1 MDWRHVDD
9 LIAVGRKIFGA
20 MLNLAVWNKSNAGQG
35 SFYRSQHELIGIFR
49 VGDESHKNNI
59 ELGRFGRSR
68 SNVWSYP
75 GVNTFGR
82 GRMEALA
89 MHPTVKPTAMVAD
102 ALLDVTARGDA
113 VLDQF
118 AGSGT
123 IFLAAEKIGRIAYGM
138 EIDPRYVDVAIRR
151 WQGVTKLE
159 AVLVGDGRTFE
170 EIEEARSKVTVD
182 PPSLSQDQ
190 VNSHG

>member
-1 MDWRHVDD
+1 
-9 LIAVGRKIFGA
+9 
-20 MLNLAVWNKSNAGQG
+20 
-35 SFYRSQHELIGIFR
+35 
-49 VGDESHKNNI
+49 
-59 ELGRFGRSR
+59 
-68 SNVWSYP
+68 
-75 GVNTFGR
+75 
-82 GRMEALA
+82 MEALA